1 MSEMESALYSTFVI
15 DGVRKEYTPA
25 QLLSAVTEHD
35 LIPAGKTVTEPVM
48 DETMDPPLKVT
59 SGTEVKDSVALLGSV
74 VGVKRI
80 FPLAYSDSF
89 TRMRL
94 ASAILG
100 TLWHRGHFRLRDL
113 NLAVSWKWNPSP
125 VGAMAAFYESV
136 QAAADYADALGL
148 HFCDVAC
155 TDTRGGCEVSFKPS
169 LEQDGIGEDDG
180 FVLEPFRS
188 HNPKLLPQRS
198 CPAHFVLDT
207 RSWVIY
213 VPFDTADFRLGGSAL
228 AQVSGFGGA
237 SVMIEDADCFIDCF
251 EVVREFVEDGVLL
264 SACSVE
270 DGGLLA
276 ALDRMAEGSCA
287 LDADISGIIR
297 SYHGE
302 SPLRVL
308 FAEVPGVVVQIRD
321 ADFDYVDA
329 ELLLQDVAYF
339 PLGHPSEGRG
349 VKVRT
354 SGASWIQ
361 NILDSL
367 IQYAEGED

>member
-1 MSEMESALYSTFVI
+1 MSEMQSALYSTYVI
-15 DGVRKEYTPA
+15 DGVRREYTPA
-25 QLLSAVTEHD
+25 QLLSAVTERD
-35 LIPAGKTVTEPVM
+35 LTPAGVAAEPVM
-48 DETMDPPLKVT
+48 DETVDPPVKVPGA
-59 SGTEVKDSVALLGSV
+59 SDGRDPVALLGKV
-74 VGVKRI
+74 AGVKRV

-94 ASAILG
+94 ASSLLG
-100 TLWHRGHFRLRDL
+100 TLWRKGHFRLRDL
-113 NLAVSWKWNPSP
+113 HLAASWKWNPSP
-125 VGAMAAFYESV
+125 VGSMAAFYESV

-148 HFCDVAC
+148 RFCDVAC
-155 TDTRGGCEVSFKPS
+155 TETRGGSEVLFRPS
-169 LEQDGIGEDDG
+169 LEQDGAGEDDG

-188 HNPKLLPQRS
+188 HDPKLLPQRA
-198 CPAHFVLDT
+198 CPVHFVPDPQ
-207 RSWVIY
+207 SWVIY
-213 VPFDTADFRLGGSAL
+213 IPFDTADFRLGGSAL

-237 SVMIEDADCFIDCF
+237 SSRIEDADCFIDCF

-264 SACSVE
+264 SAGSVE

-276 ALDRMAEGSCA
+276 ALDRIAEGACA
-287 LDADISGIIR
+287 LEADISGIVS

-308 FAEVPGVVVQIRD
+308 FAEVPGAVVQIRD

-339 PLGHPSEGRG
+339 PLGHPSEGSG

-354 SGASWIQ
+354 SGKSGIQ